1 MVTLLAIGFVAGVV
15 TVFSPCILPVLP
27 IIFAGG
33 STGSRRRAVGIVVG
47 LVATFAVATLF
58 GVALL
63 SALHLPAAF
72 LNDLGI
78 ALLVLLGI
86 GLVVDPVGRLLERPF
101 ARLSIA
107 PRVGAGT
114 SSGVLLGAGLGL
126 VFAPCAGPIF
136 AAIAAAGSKQRLSW
150 SAVALTAAYALGVA
164 APLLVLALGSQ
175 RLATHWAAI
184 RTHAQVVRRV
194 SGAFILAMAAL
205 VATGAATTLAT
216 EVPSYASTVLVS
228 PSVQSQLQRIDGE
241 HANAFADAQK
251 KDLASSIPNLGAAP
265 DFTGITAWLNTPHH
279 RPLTLAGLRG
289 KVVLVDF
296 WTYSCINCR
305 RSLPHVEAWYR
316 AYHRDGLVVV
326 GVHTPEFAF
335 EHDVGNV
342 ASAAGSLGV
351 RYPIAV
357 DDSYGT
363 WDAYNNQ
370 YWPAEYLIDQNGDVR
385 HTSFG
390 EGDYAQT
397 EADIR
402 MLLAAGGATDL
413 PRPSDLPNTAP
424 SVATTQES
432 YLGYA
437 RLNNAVNAITQDAMT
452 RYQLPGQM
460 PLDALGL
467 GGRWDVHAEE
477 ATAGTK
483 AVLRLSFVAHDVYLV
498 LGGHG
503 TVRAS
508 IAGQPA
514 TTITV
519 SGFPDLYTMVASR
532 SLTTAVL
539 TLHVSPGVRAYD
551 FTFG

>member
-1 MVTLLAIGFVAGVV
+1 MVSLYAIGFVAGVV

-33 STGSRRRAVGIVVG
+33 STGSPRRSIGIVVG
-47 LVATFAVATLF
+47 LVTTFAVVTLF

-63 SALHLPAAF
+63 SALHLPSAF

-101 ARLSIA
+101 ARLSVT

-136 AAIAAAGSKQRLSW
+136 AALAAAGSKQRFSW

-164 APLLVLALGSQ
+164 VPLLVIALGSQ
-175 RLATHWAAI
+175 RLAAHWAAI
-184 RTHAQVVRRV
+184 RNHAQTVRRV
-194 SGAFILAMAAL
+194 SGVFILGMAAL

-228 PSVQSQLQRIDGE
+228 PSIQAELQRIDGE
-241 HANAFADAQK
+241 HANKFADAQK
-251 KDLASSIPNLGAAP
+251 KDLASAIPNLGKAP
-265 DFTGITAWLNTPHH
+265 NFTGITSWLNTPGD
-279 RPLTLAGLRG
+279 RPLTLAELRG

-316 AYHRDGLVVV
+316 SYRKDGFVVV

-342 ASAAGSLGV
+342 TAAAASLGV
-351 RYPIAV
+351 KYPIAI
-357 DDSYGT
+357 DNNYGT

-390 EGDYAQT
+390 EGDYAKT
-397 EADIR
+397 ESDIR
-402 MLLAAGGATDL
+402 MLLLAGGARHL
-413 PRPSDLPNTAP
+413 PKATDLPNTAP
-424 SVATTQES
+424 TVATTPES
-432 YLGYA
+432 YLGYS
-437 RLNNAVNAITQDAMT
+437 RLNNALNQISNDVMT
-452 RYQLPGQM
+452 DYQLPGSV
-460 PLDALGL
+460 PLDALGF
-467 GGRWDVHAEE
+467 GGHWEVGAES
-477 ATAGTK
+477 ATAGTG
-483 AVLRLSFVAHDVYLV
+483 AVLQLHFEAHDVYLV

-503 TVRAS
+503 TLRATVPGS
-508 IAGQPA
+508 APV
-514 TTITV
+514 TIRV
-519 SGFPDLYTMVASR
+519 EGYPDLYTMFASR
-532 SLTTAVL
+532 ALSEGVL